1 MLRLQSD
8 SCPRSL
14 GDVSRFDRREFNRV
28 VCQSCLMPERSRI
41 IKIAGFSLVG
51 FCAVSAAA
59 SKLPMGMNTAQVAG
73 FCGAF
78 VGALAGRYRKKK
90 RLAPDP
96 AKDQTAS
103 PPVSPPAD
111 QQ

>member
-1 MLRLQSD
+1 MA
-8 SCPRSL
+8 
-14 GDVSRFDRREFNRV
+14 
-28 VCQSCLMPERSRI
+28 ERSRI

-59 SKLPMGMNTAQVAG
+59 GKLPIGMNAAQVAG

-78 VGALAGRYRKKK
+78 VGALAGRYRREK
-90 RLAPDP
+90 RPPPDP
-96 AKDQTAS
+96 GEDQLPQS
-103 PPVSPPAD
+103 PVSPPVD